1 MGTRIVV
8 EERGFQKK
16 DRYRQGLGTNTNL
29 CFNTLQ
35 EPVRSLLSHR
45 SQLKL
50 THSKQ
55 NVYGKKKVLL
65 FCVLNPDLL
74 TNQSWGSSLISI
86 QMSGLIWSGTGY
98 RTSLPEAL

>member
-55 NVYGKKKVLL
+55 NS
-65 FCVLNPDLL
+65 
-74 TNQSWGSSLISI
+74 TNDRLSSDERDTFLRSCWVNGRRWLSDIQASW
-86 QMSGLIWSGTGY
+86 
-98 RTSLPEAL
+98 

>member
-55 NVYGKKKVLL
+55 NS
-65 FCVLNPDLL
+65 
-74 TNQSWGSSLISI
+74 TNYRLSSDERDTFLRSWVNGRRWLSDI
-86 QMSGLIWSGTGY
+86 QASW
-98 RTSLPEAL
+98 